1 MVSESDEWRALRVD
15 VAEFAARDIMR
26 FVLRD
31 PQGSALPAFEAG
43 AHLRVRTPS
52 GLERKYSLAN
62 DPADRDGYEIAVLR
76 DGNGRGGSADMV
88 DHLKAGDLID
98 VSEPRNDF
106 GLAKS
111 SAGYLF
117 IAGGIGIT
125 PILSMIRHLAS
136 EGETRFKLVYLTR
149 SAAQTAFAE
158 VLAEPAFAT
167 RVTLHHDGGDPDEAC
182 DLWPL
187 LERPGGRHLYCCG
200 PAGLMTAVRDMTGH
214 WPASSVH
221 FEAFADSTASQT
233 TDEAFFVQLA
243 RSGARLEVPPGVSI
257 LEAMREAGHDC
268 PSSCESGSCGTC
280 RTELLE
286 GEVDHRDFVLAGAE
300 RMTHIMICVSRAAA
314 GSELVIDR

>member
-1 MVSESDEWRALRVD
+1 MASESAQWRALRVD
-15 VAEFAARDIMR
+15 VAEPAATDIMR

-31 PQGSALPAFEAG
+31 PQGAVLPAFEAG
-43 AHLRVRTPS
+43 AHLRVRTP
-52 GLERKYSLAN
+52 GGFERKYSLAN
-62 DPADRDGYEIAVLR
+62 APADRQSYEIAVLR
-76 DGNGRGGSADMV
+76 EGDGRGGSADLV
-88 DHLKAGDLID
+88 DHLRCGDLLD

-106 GLAKS
+106 SLAKS
-111 SAGYLF
+111 AAGYLF

-136 EGETRFKLVYLTR
+136 EGEARFKLVYLTR
-149 SAAQTAFAE
+149 SVAQTAFAR
-158 VLAEPAFAT
+158 VLSEPALAA
-167 RVTLHHDGGDPDEAC
+167 RVTVHHDGGDPEEAF

-200 PAGLMTAVRDMTGH
+200 PAGLMSAVRDMTGH

-221 FEAFADSTASQT
+221 FEAFADATASRT

-257 LEAMREAGHDC
+257 LEAMRAAGHDC

-280 RTELLE
+280 RTELLD
-286 GEVDHRDFVLAGAE
+286 GEVDHRDFVLAGEE
-300 RMTHIMICVSRAAA
+300 RTTHIMICVSRAAT
-314 GSELVIDR
+314 GSDLVIDR